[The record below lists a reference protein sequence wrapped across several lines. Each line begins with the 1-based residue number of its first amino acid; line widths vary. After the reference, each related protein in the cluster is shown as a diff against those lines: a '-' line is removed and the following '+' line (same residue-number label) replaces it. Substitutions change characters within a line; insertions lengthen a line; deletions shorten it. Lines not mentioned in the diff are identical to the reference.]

1 MSVVMKIKSQII
13 EKEDISSLNF
23 PSYSLNKTPEEKRE
37 LRRKLRN
44 AQILGNIHRNKIRII
59 FEDESNRKEVRT
71 TVWAAGEKHIVLKG
85 GVIIPIRRI
94 VDVRL

>member
-1 MSVVMKIKSQII
+1 MKTESQII

-37 LRRKLRN
+37 LKRKLRN
-44 AQILGNIHRNKIRII
+44 AQILGNIHHNKIRII
-59 FEDESNRKEVRT
+59 FQDETDTREVRT

-85 GVIIPIRRI
+85 GVSIPIRRV
-94 VDVRL
+94 VDIRL

>member
-1 MSVVMKIKSQII
+1 MKTESQII

-37 LRRKLRN
+37 LKRKLRN
-44 AQILGNIHRNKIRII
+44 AQILGNIHHNKIRII
-59 FEDESNRKEVRT
+59 FQDETDTREVRT

-85 GVIIPIRRI
+85 GVIIPIRRV
-94 VDVRL
+94 VDIRL

>member
-1 MSVVMKIKSQII
+1 MKTESQII

-37 LRRKLRN
+37 LKRKLRN
-44 AQILGNIHRNKIRII
+44 AQILGNIHHNKIRII
-59 FEDESNRKEVRT
+59 FRDETDTREVRT

-85 GVIIPIRRI
+85 GVSIPIRRV
-94 VDVRL
+94 VDIRL